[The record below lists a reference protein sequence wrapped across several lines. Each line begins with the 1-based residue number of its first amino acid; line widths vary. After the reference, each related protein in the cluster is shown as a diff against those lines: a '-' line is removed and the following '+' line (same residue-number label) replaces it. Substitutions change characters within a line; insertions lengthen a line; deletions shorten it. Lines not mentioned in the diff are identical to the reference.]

1 MIDILL
7 KEIENEESL
16 ILLYEHQLKQV
27 IDTSFTEYN
36 LQYHK
41 DKLEKLNE
49 LIRFS
54 DPVTGEATKDIEDSI
69 KEMLADLK
77 TSVIKDDANNIKLL
91 IKKITNAV
99 KDRNRICKANKV

>member
-1 MIDILL
+1 MIIPSDLNTD
-7 KEIENEESL
+7 ENVKYNVEGRDLTAQEFRDEYERTIAES
-16 ILLYEHQLKQV
+16 
-27 IDTSFTEYN
+27 
-36 LQYHK
+36 
-41 DKLEKLNE
+41 
-49 LIRFS
+49 
-54 DPVTGEATKDIEDSI
+54 IEDSI